1 MTVEGRERDA
11 PWMMR
16 TYSGHSTAAAS
27 NALYRTNLAKGQTG
41 LSIAF
46 DLPTQTGY
54 DPDSEWARGEV
65 GKVGVPVAHL
75 GHMRTLLDGIPP
87 AEMNTSM
94 TINATASWLLALYVV
109 NAEDQGVDSRALR
122 GTTQND
128 IVKEYLSRGTYI
140 FPPEPS
146 RRLIVDMI
154 AWCSE
159 HAPLWNPT
167 NVCSYHL
174 QEAGATPV
182 QEIAYAMATA
192 IGVLDAVRDSGQVS
206 DARFAAVFGSI
217 SFFVNAGIR
226 FVEEICKLRAMAELW
241 DRIGRE
247 RYGVADERDRRFR
260 YGVQVNSLGLTEA
273 QPENN
278 VQRIVLEMLGVT
290 LSKRARARSIQLP
303 AWNEALGL
311 PTPWDQQWSLRM
323 QQVLAFETDLLE
335 YGDLFDGSTVV
346 EARTAELRDAGQ
358 AELDD
363 VLGLGGA
370 FEAVDVLKSRL
381 VASMAERTRRI
392 ESGDQTV
399 VGVNAFTDGALSAL
413 GGQGA
418 ILTVDP
424 GVGEE
429 MVADVRRWRAA
440 RDSAAVEAA
449 LVELR
454 RVAASPE
461 NVMPATLALARAGGT
476 TGEWGAAMREVFG
489 EYRGPTGVGAAR
501 AATGLAGVT
510 ARVRALPGGPVRL
523 LVAKPGLDGHSNGAE
538 QIAVAARDAG
548 MEVIYS
554 GIRMTVAQ
562 IAASARDED
571 PDVIGVSILSGSHME
586 LVPELLTA
594 IRNEGVDA
602 PVVVGGIIPEAD
614 RSRLLA
620 GGVAAV
626 YTPKDYELSKLM
638 NDIITIAESHRAGV
652 SDSGP

>member
-1 MTVEGRERDA
+1 MTVEGRARDA

-109 NAEDQGVDSRALR
+109 NAEEQGVDSRALR

-206 DARFAAVFGSI
+206 DDRFAAVFGSI

-247 RYGVADERDRRFR
+247 RYGVDRRTR
-260 YGVQVNSLGLTEA
+260 PA
-273 QPENN
+273 
-278 VQRIVLEMLGVT
+278 
-290 LSKRARARSIQLP
+290 LP
-303 AWNEALGL
+303 V
-311 PTPWDQQWSLRM
+311 R
-323 QQVLAFETDLLE
+323 
-335 YGDLFDGSTVV
+335 
-346 EARTAELRDAGQ
+346 RAGQ
-358 AELDD
+358 LARPDR
-363 VLGLGGA
+363 GPA
-370 FEAVDVLKSRL
+370 
-381 VASMAERTRRI
+381 
-392 ESGDQTV
+392 
-399 VGVNAFTDGALSAL
+399 
-413 GGQGA
+413 
-418 ILTVDP
+418 
-424 GVGEE
+424 GEQ
-429 MVADVRRWRAA
+429 RAA
-440 RDSAAVEAA
+440 DR
-449 LVELR
+449 
-454 RVAASPE
+454 
-461 NVMPATLALARAGGT
+461 
-476 TGEWGAAMREVFG
+476 
-489 EYRGPTGVGAAR
+489 
-501 AATGLAGVT
+501 
-510 ARVRALPGGPVRL
+510 
-523 LVAKPGLDGHSNGAE
+523 
-538 QIAVAARDAG
+538 ARDAG
-548 MEVIYS
+548 RHAVEA
-554 GIRMTVAQ
+554 GAGALDP
-562 IAASARDED
+562 AAGVERGARAADAMGSA
-571 PDVIGVSILSGSHME
+571 
-586 LVPELLTA
+586 
-594 IRNEGVDA
+594 
-602 PVVVGGIIPEAD
+602 VVVAD
-614 RSRLLA
+614 A
-620 GGVAAV
+620 TG
-626 YTPKDYELSKLM
+626 
-638 NDIITIAESHRAGV
+638 AGV
-652 SDSGP
+652 RDRPARVRRPVRRVDGGGGEDSRAA

>member
-1 MTVEGRERDA
+1 MLIGGGKRKLERVIAPPARSALMTLEGRERDA

-109 NAEDQGVDSRALR
+109 NAEEQGVDSRALR

-206 DARFAAVFGSI
+206 DDRFAAVFGSI

-247 RYGVADERDRRFR
+247 RYDVADERARRFR

-290 LSKRARARSIQLP
+290 LSKRARARSIHAP
-303 AWNEALGL
+303 RRGV
-311 PTPWDQQWSLRM
+311 R
-323 QQVLAFETDLLE
+323 
-335 YGDLFDGSTVV
+335 GSS
-346 EARTAELRDAGQ
+346 
-358 AELDD
+358 
-363 VLGLGGA
+363 
-370 FEAVDVLKSRL
+370 SR
-381 VASMAERTRRI
+381 
-392 ESGDQTV
+392 
-399 VGVNAFTDGALSAL
+399 
-413 GGQGA
+413 
-418 ILTVDP
+418 
-424 GVGEE
+424 
-429 MVADVRRWRAA
+429 
-440 RDSAAVEAA
+440 
-449 LVELR
+449 
-454 RVAASPE
+454 
-461 NVMPATLALARAGGT
+461 
-476 TGEWGAAMREVFG
+476 
-489 EYRGPTGVGAAR
+489 
-501 AATGLAGVT
+501 
-510 ARVRALPGGPVRL
+510 
-523 LVAKPGLDGHSNGAE
+523 
-538 QIAVAARDAG
+538 
-548 MEVIYS
+548 
-554 GIRMTVAQ
+554 
-562 IAASARDED
+562 
-571 PDVIGVSILSGSHME
+571 
-586 LVPELLTA
+586 
-594 IRNEGVDA
+594 
-602 PVVVGGIIPEAD
+602 
-614 RSRLLA
+614 
-620 GGVAAV
+620 
-626 YTPKDYELSKLM
+626 
-638 NDIITIAESHRAGV
+638 
-652 SDSGP
+652 